1 MDRSSVELDPGVEP
15 EVVLAAA
22 VAAGV
27 RVVHFEIADPSLEQV
42 FIDHVGRPAD
52 EELHLAP
59 VDAVGVVAADGVA
72 ADGVAAGDG
81 VAAADGVP

>member
-1 MDRSSVELDPGVEP
+1 VEP
-15 EVVLAAA
+15 ETVLAAA
-22 VAAGV
+22 IAAGV

-59 VDAVGVVAADGVA
+59 LDETGLPVPEAVA
-72 ADGVAAGDG
+72 
-81 VAAADGVP
+81 